1 MVSLSEY
8 HHTKVGFSLSVQD
21 YQKSLCLLFIGV
33 LVGFIPFAIVS
44 KCIAWLFMEFIEID
58 M

>member
-21 YQKSLCLLFIGV
+21 YQKKFVSYLLAFLLV
-33 LVGFIPFAIVS
+33 LF
-44 KCIAWLFMEFIEID
+44 LLR
-58 M
+58 